1 MPHAAGP
8 FKVPTKIND
17 NAYILD
23 LHAEFGVFIVLML
36 QI

>member
-23 LHAEFGVFIVLML
+23 LHAEFGVSIVLML